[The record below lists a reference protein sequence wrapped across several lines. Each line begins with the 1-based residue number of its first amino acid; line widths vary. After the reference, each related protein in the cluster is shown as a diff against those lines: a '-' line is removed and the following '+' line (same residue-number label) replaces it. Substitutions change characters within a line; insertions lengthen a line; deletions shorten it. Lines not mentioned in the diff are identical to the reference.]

1 MAEKTLVYRINFDGL
16 EAQAAAIGK
25 VDGQLTALNQTVK
38 EQREELSKQRAANQD
53 NTQAY
58 ADLTAKLGE
67 NIVQQRNLSKAKGDL
82 IRETQNEAKVLK
94 ENEGSIVSLRA
105 QLSNLTKE
113 YNNLTRAE
121 RESAKGKDVQNQA
134 KAISDEL
141 KKLESAVGNT
151 SRNVGNYKEALGELE
166 TSLKQLLQAQAAARK
181 SGQENNAVFV
191 ANEAA
196 IQALAEEYQIL
207 AKSEKE
213 VDNQLK
219 ALTQTENEAGASAD
233 SLKSKL
239 RALKEAAA
247 VAGEGTEDFKRLT
260 AEAAKLQDQI
270 EDTNEAIKQ
279 EKGTEFEK
287 FREQLGGVGQSLG
300 NLDFK
305 QANERIAQLGTTL
318 KGLTFSSLKDGL
330 KGAASS
336 FSAFGKVLLTNP
348 IFLIAAIAAAVGIAL
363 FALKDKVK
371 IIGQAFELA
380 TLGPR
385 LLIQAFKDLGDAIG
399 VTSFAADKAAEE
411 TAKAL
416 KKQAEDGKEYT
427 DTRIK
432 QLDREIAFL
441 KAAGNDASKLELE
454 RLQEIKRFAREQENI
469 QEQQLKNLEKKL
481 NDGRVISEEEQKL
494 LKEEKNRL
502 TELSEAY
509 KDSISAI
516 TNFFA
521 AKSKAARDDADEDKK
536 VKEKQAEDDKKAADE
551 AIANAKRKRDEIEAA
566 NKQLIEQT
574 KISNANLIADEKLKA
589 EALAKIAFDAE
600 VKNINNSKASKTA
613 KDNALLA
620 AEKTYQAQLIKINED
635 ANAKILADDAQAD
648 ADAKALRLAALN
660 EELTEIDI
668 RLLKVEQGSEEEL
681 TILQERLDKELEIKL
696 QSVKAGSAAEKLLI
710 EQAIADGTKL
720 EEDAAVKRNEQ
731 KAKVLTE
738 REEERVKNAENAAIA
753 LELASNTIN
762 TLAQLKDMETEQN
775 LARINKDRDAQ
786 IAAIQNSTLSE
797 EAKAKKIAEINAQA
811 QAKAD
816 AERKK
821 QAESQKRLAL
831 IQIALD
837 TGVAIAS
844 TVVQA
849 TKAGWPAMIPA
860 IATGIAAVLA
870 GIVSATAAVNSAK
883 FALGGEIPM
892 DGGFI
897 TGNSHSQGG
906 VKFSAGGRLMEAEG
920 GEIIV
925 NKGIQKR
932 PDFVRAIS
940 QMNYMTG
947 GKKFETGGIVAP
959 VFSAAG
965 ASLAASEQS
974 FGSGFTFEMPPIQVL
989 NNVVDTTSQQTSIIQ
1004 IQNQTSIGG

>member
-1 MAEKTLVYRINFDGL
+1 MAEKSLVYRINFDGL

-25 VDGQLTALNQTVK
+25 VDNELTTLNQTIK
-38 EQREELSKQRAANQD
+38 KNR
-53 NTQAY
+53 
-58 ADLTAKLGE
+58 ADLVNYTELNMQNTAAYRDLTEKLGE
-67 NIVQQRNLSKAKGDL
+67 NIVQQRNLTKTKGDL

-260 AEAAKLQDQI
+260 AEAATLQDQI

-399 VTSFAADKAAEE
+399 VTSFAADEAAEK

-416 KKQAEDGKEYT
+416 EKQAEDGKKYT
-427 DTRIK
+427 DTRVR

-441 KAAGNDASKLELE
+441 KAAGEDASKLELE
-454 RLQEIKRFAREQENI
+454 RLQELKRFARDQENI
-469 QEQQLKNLEKKL
+469 QEQVLKNLEKKL

-502 TELSEAY
+502 AELSEAY
-509 KDSISAI
+509 KDSVSAI

-521 AKSKAARDDADEDKK
+521 AKSKASRDDADEDKK
-536 VKEKQAEDDKKAADE
+536 AKEKQAEDDKKAADE
-551 AIANAKRKRDEIEAA
+551 AIANAKRKRDEINAA
-566 NKQLIEQT
+566 NKQLIDDT
-574 KISNANLIADEKLKA
+574 RLANANLIKDERLKA
-589 EALAKIAFDAE
+589 EAIAKIAFDKRTE
-600 VKNINNSKASKTA
+600 DINKSIASKTA
-613 KDNALLA
+613 KDNALKA
-620 AEKTYQAQLIKINED
+620 AELTYQAELVRITED
-635 ANAKILADDAQAD
+635 ANAKKLAS
-648 ADAKALRLAALN
+648 DAKAIEDAKKLRIDALN
-660 EELTEIDI
+660 EDLTLINTRLVGVKKGSVEELNLLQEKINAETDLKLAGVKEGSAEEKLIIEEGNAAILAADAEFNAKLTEQ
-668 RLLKVEQGSEEEL
+668 RKQEQ
-681 TILQERLDKELEIKL
+681 IKN
-696 QSVKAGSAAEKLLI
+696 A
-710 EQAIADGTKL
+710 
-720 EEDAAVKRNEQ
+720 EDAAIY
-731 KAKVLTE
+731 LD
-738 REEERVKNAENAAIA
+738 I
-753 LELASNTIN
+753 ASNAIN
-762 TLAQLKDMETEQN
+762 TLAQLRQMESDQN
-775 LARINKDRDAQ
+775 IARINKQRDDQLKAVQ
-786 IAAIQNSTLSE
+786 DSTLSE

-811 QAKAD
+811 EIRAN

-821 QAESQKRLAL
+821 NAESQKRFAL
-831 IQIALD
+831 VQIALD
-837 TGVAIAS
+837 TGKAIAS
-844 TVVQA
+844 
-849 TKAGWPAMIPA
+849 A
-860 IATGIAAVLA
+860 IAVGIATGPFPANLAAIASGIAAVLA

>member
-1 MAEKTLVYRINFDGL
+1 MAEKSLVYRINFDGL

-38 EQREELSKQRAANQD
+38 EQREELSKQRAANEQ

-67 NIVQQRNLSKAKGDL
+67 NIVQQRSLSKAKSDL

-166 TSLKQLLQAQAAARK
+166 VSLKQLLQAQAAARK

-196 IQALAEEYQIL
+196 IQALAQEYQVL
-207 AKSEKE
+207 AQSEKE

-219 ALTQTENEAGASAD
+219 ALTASENEAGAASE
-233 SLKSKL
+233 SLKGKL

-247 VAGEGTEDFKRLT
+247 VAGEGTEDFQRLT
-260 AEAAKLQDQI
+260 AEAAKLQDAI
-270 EDTNEAIKQ
+270 DDANDAIKQ

-305 QANERIAQLGTTL
+305 QANERIAQLGNTL
-318 KGLTFSSLKDGL
+318 KGLNFSSLKEGV
-330 KGAASS
+330 KGATTS
-336 FSAFGKVLLTNP
+336 FSAFGKVLLSNP
-348 IFLIAAIAAAVGIAL
+348 IFLIAAIVAAVGIAL

-380 TLGPR
+380 TLPIK
-385 LLIQAFKDLGDAIG
+385 LALQALKDIGDAIG
-399 VTSFAADKAAEE
+399 VTSFAADEAAKKLSEDALKRYNADKLAFEQATEDKIRAIEAEIAIQKSLGKDVTDLEIEKRKQIQLSLKEELKRTQALIKIKGLINANTAEE
-411 TAKAL
+411 TKRLREIGIELDKLDTEITVIENNRTAKQKDANQNRL
-416 KKQAEDGKEYT
+416 KVQKDIDAELLKLQQEQSLAEITNEFDKVRKIAEIEFQAEEKRIQALDASNEDKLRLLEVYSQRYLAIINKTFQDEQELSSGASTIKIKDPFAEKPDKLNKVIDSGLKDLKPSEADVPQIRKT
-427 DTRIK
+427 PEELEAERAAEIQANADTAAVS
-432 QLDREIAFL
+432 LEIA
-441 KAAGNDASKLELE
+441 
-454 RLQEIKRFAREQENI
+454 
-469 QEQQLKNLEKKL
+469 
-481 NDGRVISEEEQKL
+481 
-494 LKEEKNRL
+494 
-502 TELSEAY
+502 
-509 KDSISAI
+509 
-516 TNFFA
+516 
-521 AKSKAARDDADEDKK
+521 
-536 VKEKQAEDDKKAADE
+536 
-551 AIANAKRKRDEIEAA
+551 
-566 NKQLIEQT
+566 
-574 KISNANLIADEKLKA
+574 SNA
-589 EALAKIAFDAE
+589 
-600 VKNINNSKASKTA
+600 INA
-613 KDNALLA
+613 
-620 AEKTYQAQLIKINED
+620 
-635 ANAKILADDAQAD
+635 
-648 ADAKALRLAALN
+648 
-660 EELTEIDI
+660 
-668 RLLKVEQGSEEEL
+668 
-681 TILQERLDKELEIKL
+681 
-696 QSVKAGSAAEKLLI
+696 
-710 EQAIADGTKL
+710 
-720 EEDAAVKRNEQ
+720 
-731 KAKVLTE
+731 
-738 REEERVKNAENAAIA
+738 
-753 LELASNTIN
+753 
-762 TLAQLKDMETEQN
+762 LAQLKDMEAEQN
-775 LARINKDRDAQ
+775 IARINRERDAQ
-786 IAAIQNSTLSE
+786 ILAIQNSTLSE
-797 EAKAKKIAEINAQA
+797 EQKALKIAEINKKAE
-811 QAKAD
+811 AKAA

-821 QAESQKRLAL
+821 NAESQKRFAL

-837 TGVAIAS
+837 TAKGIAAAVAAGAGLIFPANLPAIAS
-844 TVVQA
+844 
-849 TKAGWPAMIPA
+849 
-860 IATGIAAVLA
+860 GIAAVLA

-925 NKGIQKR
+925 NKGIQKY
-932 PDFVRAIS
+932 PKFVQAIS
-940 QMNYMTG
+940 QMNYISG
-947 GKKFETGGIVAP
+947 GKKFATGGIVAP

-974 FGSGFTFEMPPIQVL
+974 VGSGFTFEIPPIQVL
-989 NNVVDTTSQQTSIIQ
+989 NNVVDTTSQQSSIIQ

>member
-25 VDGQLTALNQTVK
+25 VDNELTTLNQTIK
-38 EQREELSKQRAANQD
+38 RNR
-53 NTQAY
+53 
-58 ADLTAKLGE
+58 ADLVNLTELNDQGTAKYRDLTDELGR
-67 NIVQQRNLSKAKGDL
+67 NIVQQRNLTKAKGDL
-82 IRETQNEAKVLK
+82 IRETQNEAKVLN

-219 ALTQTENEAGASAD
+219 ALTQTENEAGASAE

-260 AEAAKLQDQI
+260 AEAGKLQDKI
-270 EDTNEAIKQ
+270 EDANEAIKQ

-336 FSAFGKVLLTNP
+336 FTAFGKVLLSNP
-348 IFLIAAIAAAVGIAL
+348 IFLFAAVVAAVGIAL
-363 FALKDKVK
+363 FALKDKIK
-371 IIGQAFELA
+371 IIGDAF
-380 TLGPR
+380 
-385 LLIQAFKDLGDAIG
+385 DAIG
-399 VTSFAADKAAEE
+399 STINGVIQGVKNFSDAIGITSF
-411 TAKAL
+411 
-416 KKQAEDGKEYT
+416 
-427 DTRIK
+427 
-432 QLDREIAFL
+432 
-441 KAAGNDASKLELE
+441 
-454 RLQEIKRFAREQENI
+454 
-469 QEQQLKNLEKKL
+469 
-481 NDGRVISEEEQKL
+481 
-494 LKEEKNRL
+494 
-502 TELSEAY
+502 
-509 KDSISAI
+509 
-516 TNFFA
+516 
-521 AKSKAARDDADEDKK
+521 
-536 VKEKQAEDDKKAADE
+536 
-551 AIANAKRKRDEIEAA
+551 
-566 NKQLIEQT
+566 
-574 KISNANLIADEKLKA
+574 
-589 EALAKIAFDAE
+589 
-600 VKNINNSKASKTA
+600 
-613 KDNALLA
+613 
-620 AEKTYQAQLIKINED
+620 
-635 ANAKILADDAQAD
+635 
-648 ADAKALRLAALN
+648 
-660 EELTEIDI
+660 
-668 RLLKVEQGSEEEL
+668 
-681 TILQERLDKELEIKL
+681 
-696 QSVKAGSAAEKLLI
+696 
-710 EQAIADGTKL
+710 
-720 EEDAAVKRNEQ
+720 
-731 KAKVLTE
+731 
-738 REEERVKNAENAAIA
+738 
-753 LELASNTIN
+753 
-762 TLAQLKDMETEQN
+762 
-775 LARINKDRDAQ
+775 
-786 IAAIQNSTLSE
+786 
-797 EAKAKKIAEINAQA
+797 
-811 QAKAD
+811 KAD
-816 AERKK
+816 AEAKKLSEDALKRYNADKLAFEQANEDKIRAIEAEIAIQKSLGKDVTDLEIEKRKQIQLSFEKELKVTEAIIKAKGLINANTAEETKRLREIGIELDNLNTEITVIENNRIASQKDANDKKLADQKKYNDNRIQNETAAQGQLLKLQQENDLALIDNEFDRERQRLENQKKADLASVELLKVSEKLK
-821 QAESQKRLAL
+821 QDTRDAYNEQYKIAIEQLNKEILDNETAAQFELNQSILEGEKLFITDKVILGQLELQGLKEKQKQELDAFVGTETEKNVLLQEQLNARNALIKQNDALLAQQKFDNEQARIETEILNAESQKERDALAFEL
-831 IQIALD
+831 LLSTQAEELASFKGTEEEKTLFLAEQAQQRNQLLQTQVQTQTQFNLQIAQSYSSLFGSLAGLFKENAALQKAATLFQIGVD
-837 TGVAIAS
+837 TAKSISAGIAGATTAASATGPAAFVA
-844 TVVQA
+844 T
-849 TKAGWPAMIPA
+849 PLF
-860 IATGIAAVLA
+860 IATTITTILGAVA
-870 GIVSATAAVNSAK
+870 QATAALKSAPKFQYGGIIGK
-883 FALGGEIPM
+883 FAEGGNIPM
-892 DGGFI
+892 GGGFI
-897 TGNSHSQGG
+897 TGNSHANGG

-965 ASLAASEQS
+965 ASLAASEQNL
-974 FGSGFTFEMPPIQVL
+974 GGGFTFDIPPIQVL
-989 NNVVDTTSQQTSIIQ
+989 NNVVDTTSQQSSIIQ
-1004 IQNQTSIGG
+1004 IQNQTTIGG

>member
-1 MAEKTLVYRINFDGL
+1 MAEKSLVYRINFDGL

-25 VDGQLTALNQTVK
+25 VDNELTTLNQTIKKNRADLVNYT
-38 EQREELSKQRAANQD
+38 ELNMQ

-67 NIVQQRNLSKAKGDL
+67 NIVQQRNLTKTKGDL

-196 IQALAEEYQIL
+196 IQALAQEYQVL
-207 AKSEKE
+207 AQSEKE

-219 ALTQTENEAGASAD
+219 ALTATENEAGASAD

-260 AEAAKLQDQI
+260 AEAGKLQDKI
-270 EDTNEAIKQ
+270 DDANEAIKQ

-318 KGLTFSSLKDGL
+318 KGLTFSSLKEGV
-330 KGAASS
+330 KGATSS
-336 FSAFGKVLLTNP
+336 FAAFGKVLLSNP
-348 IFLIAAIAAAVGIAL
+348 IFLFAAVVAAVGVAL

-371 IIGQAFELA
+371 IIGDAF
-380 TLGPR
+380 
-385 LLIQAFKDLGDAIG
+385 DAIG
-399 VTSFAADKAAEE
+399 STINGVIQGVKNFSDAIGLTSFKADAAAKKLSEDAVKRYNADKLAFEQANEDKIRAIEREIAIQQSLGKDVTDLEIEKRKQIQLSLQEELKRTEALIKIKGLINANTAEE
-411 TAKAL
+411 TKRL
-416 KKQAEDGKEYT
+416 
-427 DTRIK
+427 
-432 QLDREIAFL
+432 REIGIELDKLDTEITVIENNRSGKQKEA
-441 KAAGNDASKLELE
+441 NDKKL
-454 RLQEIKRFAREQENI
+454 AD
-469 QEQQLKNLEKKL
+469 QQKYNADRLKN
-481 NDGRVISEEEQKL
+481 
-494 LKEEKNRL
+494 
-502 TELSEAY
+502 
-509 KDSISAI
+509 
-516 TNFFA
+516 
-521 AKSKAARDDADEDKK
+521 
-536 VKEKQAEDDKKAADE
+536 
-551 AIANAKRKRDEIEAA
+551 EAA
-566 NKQLIEQT
+566 ANETLLEQT
-574 KISNANLIADEKLKA
+574 KVANANLIADEKLKA

-600 VKNINNSKASKTA
+600 VKNINISKASKTA

-620 AEKTYQAQLIKINED
+620 AEKTYQNQLIKINED
-635 ANAKILADDAQAD
+635 ANAKKLADDAKAD

-668 RLLKVEQGSEEEL
+668 RLLQVKQGSEEEL

-696 QSVKAGSAAEKLLI
+696 QSVKEGSAAERLLI
-710 EQAIADGTKL
+710 EQSIADATKL
-720 EEDAAVKRNEQ
+720 EEDAAAKRNEQ
-731 KAKVLTE
+731 KTKVLTE
-738 REEERVKNAENAAIA
+738 REEERVKRAEDAAIA

-974 FGSGFTFEMPPIQVL
+974 LGGGFTFEIPPIQVL
-989 NNVVDTTSQQTSIIQ
+989 NNVVDTTSQQSSIIQ
-1004 IQNQTSIGG
+1004 IQNQTTIGG

>member
-1 MAEKTLVYRINFDGL
+1 MAEKSLVYRINFDGL

-25 VDGQLTALNQTVK
+25 VDNELTTLNQTIKRNRADLVNYT
-38 EQREELSKQRAANQD
+38 ELNMQ

-58 ADLTAKLGE
+58 ADLTEELGQ
-67 NIVQQRNLSKAKGDL
+67 NIVQQRNLTKAKGDL

-196 IQALAEEYQIL
+196 IQALAQEYQVL
-207 AKSEKE
+207 AQSEKE

-219 ALTQTENEAGASAD
+219 ALTATENEAGASAE

-247 VAGEGTEDFKRLT
+247 VAGEGTEDFQRLT
-260 AEAAKLQDQI
+260 AEAAKLQDAV
-270 EDTNEAIKQ
+270 DDANEAIKQ

-330 KGAASS
+330 KGAGSS
-336 FSAFGKVLLTNP
+336 FTAFGRVLLANP

-399 VTSFAADKAAEE
+399 VTSFAADEAAEK

-416 KKQAEDGKEYT
+416 EKEAEAVRTNT
-427 DTRIK
+427 DFYAN
-432 QLDREIAFL
+432 QLDRKIAVL
-441 KAAGNDASKLELE
+441 KAAGQDTTEEELKRLRELE
-454 RLQEIKRFAREQENI
+454 AGAKKERDI
-469 QEQQLKNLEKKL
+469 QEQQIYNKQKQIEAGRVLSEDEQKQFDDEKK
-481 NDGRVISEEEQKL
+481 
-494 LKEEKNRL
+494 RL
-502 TELSEAY
+502 DELREAY
-509 KDSISAI
+509 ANASNDILVFYATK
-516 TNFFA
+516 
-521 AKSKAARDDADEDKK
+521 KKAAADDADAD
-536 VKEKQAEDDKKAADE
+536 AKKAADD
-551 AIANAKRKRDEIEAA
+551 AKKAADDAKRKRDEFEAA

-574 KISNANLIADEKLKA
+574 KVANANLIADEKLKA

-613 KDNALLA
+613 KDNALKA
-620 AEKTYQAQLIKINED
+620 AEKTYQNQLIKINED
-635 ANAKILADDAQAD
+635 ANAKKLADDAKAD

-668 RLLKVEQGSEEEL
+668 RLLQVEKGSEEEL

-710 EQAIADGTKL
+710 EQSIADATKL
-720 EEDAAVKRNEQ
+720 EEDAAAKRNEQ
-731 KAKVLTE
+731 KTKVLTE
-738 REEERVKNAENAAIA
+738 REEERVKRAEDAAIA

-870 GIVSATAAVNSAK
+870 GIVSATAAVNAAK

-897 TGNSHSQGG
+897 TGNSHANGG

-965 ASLAASEQS
+965 ASLAASEQNL
-974 FGSGFTFEMPPIQVL
+974 GGGFTFEIPPIQVL
-989 NNVVDTTSQQTSIIQ
+989 NNVVDTTSQQSSIIQ

>member
-1 MAEKTLVYRINFDGL
+1 MAEKSLVYRINFDGL

-25 VDGQLTALNQTVK
+25 VDNELTNLNQTIKKNRADLVNYT
-38 EQREELSKQRAANQD
+38 ELNMQ

-58 ADLTAKLGE
+58 ADLTEELGQ
-67 NIVQQRNLSKAKGDL
+67 NIVQQRNLTKAKGDL

-113 YNNLTRAE
+113 YNNLTKAE

-151 SRNVGNYKEALGELE
+151 SRNVGNYKEALAELE

-196 IQALAEEYQIL
+196 IAALAQEYQVL
-207 AKSEKE
+207 AQSEKE

-219 ALTQTENEAGASAD
+219 ALTASENEAGASAE

-247 VAGEGTEDFKRLT
+247 VAGEGTEDFQRLT
-260 AEAAKLQDQI
+260 AEAAKLQDAV
-270 EDTNEAIKQ
+270 DDANEAIKQ

-305 QANERIAQLGTTL
+305 QANERIAQLGGTL

-330 KGAASS
+330 KGAGSS
-336 FSAFGKVLLTNP
+336 FTAFGRVLLANP

-399 VTSFAADKAAEE
+399 VTSFAADEAAEK

-416 KKQAEDGKEYT
+416 KKEAEAVRTNT
-427 DTRIK
+427 DFYAN
-432 QLDREIAFL
+432 QLDRKIALL
-441 KAAGNDASKLELE
+441 KAAGQDTTEEELKRLRELE
-454 RLQEIKRFAREQENI
+454 AGAKKERDI
-469 QEQQLKNLEKKL
+469 QEQQIQNKQKQINA
-481 NDGRVISEEEQKL
+481 GRVLSEEEQQQF
-494 LKEEKNRL
+494 EDEKKRL
-502 TELSEAY
+502 DELSEAY
-509 KDSISAI
+509 ANASNDILVFYATK
-516 TNFFA
+516 
-521 AKSKAARDDADEDKK
+521 KKAAADDAEAD
-536 VKEKQAEDDKKAADE
+536 AKKAADD
-551 AIANAKRKRDEIEAA
+551 AKKAADDAKRKRDEIEAA
-566 NKQLIEQT
+566 NKQLLKLQQENDLALIDNEFDRERQRLEIQN
-574 KISNANLIADEKLKA
+574 KANLESVDLLEISEKLKQPIRDA
-589 EALAKIAFDAE
+589 FNEQFRISIEQLNDEIKKQELDAQFELNQLKIEGEKIYISDRFALGQIELQQLIDKQKRELEIFEGSEAQKKVLLQQQLNE
-600 VKNINNSKASKTA
+600 R
-613 KDNALLA
+613 NAL
-620 AEKTYQAQLIKINED
+620 IKEN
-635 ANAKILADDAQAD
+635 DDAQANAQKEKDESD
-648 ADAKALRLAALN
+648 AARRQKKTDEDKVKAD
-660 EELTEIDI
+660 EEKQKQIEQVQEIQNVIASVGQSLDILSQARTQKIEDEAQREIDAI
-668 RLLKVEQGSEEEL
+668 KKLPIAEEEKEKR
-681 TILQERLDKELEIKL
+681 ILAVETKAAQDKAQI
-696 QSVKAGSAAEKLLI
+696 EK
-710 EQAIADGTKL
+710 
-720 EEDAAVKRNEQ
+720 
-731 KAKVLTE
+731 
-738 REEERVKNAENAAIA
+738 KNADRQKVFAVTQALISGALAIVQS
-753 LELASNTIN
+753 LANT
-762 TLAQLKDMETEQN
+762 TLPFPLS
-775 LARINKDRDAQ
+775 LAGPISIGIATAAQ
-786 IAAIQNSTLSE
+786 IAAIS
-797 EAKAKKIAEINAQA
+797 AQ
-811 QAKAD
+811 
-816 AERKK
+816 
-821 QAESQKRLAL
+821 
-831 IQIALD
+831 
-837 TGVAIAS
+837 
-844 TVVQA
+844 
-849 TKAGWPAMIPA
+849 
-860 IATGIAAVLA
+860 
-870 GIVSATAAVNSAK
+870 K
-883 FALGGEIPM
+883 FAEGGEIPT

-897 TGNSHSQGG
+897 TGNSHANGG

-965 ASLAASEQS
+965 ASLAASEQNL
-974 FGSGFTFEMPPIQVL
+974 GSGFTFEIPPIQVL
-989 NNVVDTTSQQTSIIQ
+989 NNVVDTTSQQSSIIQ

>member
-25 VDGQLTALNQTVK
+25 VDNELTTLNQTIK
-38 EQREELSKQRAANQD
+38 KNR
-53 NTQAY
+53 
-58 ADLTAKLGE
+58 ADLVNYTELNMQNTAAYRDLTEKLGE
-67 NIVQQRNLSKAKGDL
+67 NIVQQRNLTKQKGDL

-260 AEAAKLQDQI
+260 AEAGKLQDKI
-270 EDTNEAIKQ
+270 DDANEAIKQ

-399 VTSFAADKAAEE
+399 VTSFAADKAAEK

-416 KKQAEDGKEYT
+416 EKEAEAVKNNTEFYAN
-427 DTRIK
+427 
-432 QLDREIAFL
+432 QLDRKIALL
-441 KAAGNDASKLELE
+441 KAAGQDTTDLELQRLRELEEGAKKE
-454 RLQEIKRFAREQENI
+454 RDI
-469 QEQQLKNLEKKL
+469 QEQQVYNKQKQIDAGKVL
-481 NDGRVISEEEQKL
+481 SEEEQKIFDD
-494 LKEEKNRL
+494 EKKRL
-502 TELSEAY
+502 DELREAY
-509 KDSISAI
+509 ANASNDILVFSA
-516 TNFFA
+516 TKKKAAADDAEAA
-521 AKSKAARDDADEDKK
+521 AKKTNDDA
-536 VKEKQAEDDKKAADE
+536 KKAADD
-551 AIANAKRKRDEIEAA
+551 AKRKRDEFEAA

-574 KISNANLIADEKLKA
+574 KIANANLIADEKLKA

-613 KDNALLA
+613 KDNALKA

-635 ANAKILADDAQAD
+635 ANAKILADDAKAD

-660 EELTEIDI
+660 EELAEIDI
-668 RLLKVEQGSEEEL
+668 RLLKVEKGSEEEL
-681 TILQERLDKELEIKL
+681 NILQERLDKELEIKL
-696 QSVKAGSAAEKLLI
+696 ESVKAGSAAEKLLI
-710 EQAIADGTKL
+710 EQAIADASKL
-720 EEDAAVKRNEQ
+720 EEDAAIKRNEQ

>member
-25 VDGQLTALNQTVK
+25 VDGELTALNQTIRD
-38 EQREELSKQRAANQD
+38 QRSGIKQLQELNQQG
-53 NTQAY
+53 TQAY
-58 ADLTAKLGE
+58 ADLSAELGK
-67 NIVQQRNLSKAKGDL
+67 NIVQQRATTKAKSDL

-166 TSLKQLLQAQAAARK
+166 ISLKQLLQAQAAARK

-196 IQALAEEYQIL
+196 IQALAQEYQVL
-207 AKSEKE
+207 AQSEKE
-213 VDNQLK
+213 VDAQLK
-219 ALTQTENEAGASAD
+219 NLTATENEAGASAE

-260 AEAAKLQDQI
+260 AEAAKLQDAV
-270 EDTNEAIKQ
+270 DDANEAIKQ

-318 KGLTFSSLKDGL
+318 KGLTFSSLKEGV
-330 KGAASS
+330 KGATSS
-336 FSAFGKVLLTNP
+336 FAAFGKVLLSNP
-348 IFLIAAIAAAVGIAL
+348 IFLIAAIVAAVGIAL

-371 IIGQAFELA
+371 IIGQAFELITA
-380 TLGPR
+380 PINAA
-385 LLIQAFKDLGDAIG
+385 IQGVKNLSDAIG
-399 VTSFAADKAAEE
+399 ITSFKADAEAKKLSEDALKRYNADKLAFEQANEDKIRAIEREIAIQQSLGKDVTDLEIEKRKQIQLSLQEELKRTEALIKIKGLINANTEEEVKRLREIGVELDKLNTEITVIENNRVASQNDANDKKLTDQKKYNDNLIKNE
-411 TAKAL
+411 TAAQEELLKLQQENDLALIDNEFDRERQRLKNQNKANLESVELLDISEKLKQDTRDAFNEQYNIAIEQLNDEIKRQELDAQFELNQLKIEGEKIYISDRFALGQIELQQLIDKQKRELEIFEGSETQKKAL
-416 KKQAEDGKEYT
+416 LQQQLNERNALIKKNDDDEAKSQKEKDESDAARRQKKTDEDKVKE
-427 DTRIK
+427 DEEKEKRIK
-432 QLDREIAFL
+432 QVEEIQNVIASVGQSLDILSQTRTQKIEDEAQREIDAIKKL
-441 KAAGNDASKLELE
+441 PIAEEEKEKRILAVETKAAQDKA
-454 RLQEIKRFAREQENI
+454 QI
-469 QEQQLKNLEKKL
+469 EKKNADRQKAFAVTQAL
-481 NDGRVISEEEQKL
+481 ISG
-494 LKEEKNRL
+494 
-502 TELSEAY
+502 
-509 KDSISAI
+509 
-516 TNFFA
+516 
-521 AKSKAARDDADEDKK
+521 
-536 VKEKQAEDDKKAADE
+536 
-551 AIANAKRKRDEIEAA
+551 
-566 NKQLIEQT
+566 
-574 KISNANLIADEKLKA
+574 
-589 EALAKIAFDAE
+589 ALAIVQSLANTTLPFPLSLAGPISIGIA
-600 VKNINNSKASKTA
+600 TA
-613 KDNALLA
+613 
-620 AEKTYQAQLIKINED
+620 
-635 ANAKILADDAQAD
+635 
-648 ADAKALRLAALN
+648 
-660 EELTEIDI
+660 
-668 RLLKVEQGSEEEL
+668 
-681 TILQERLDKELEIKL
+681 
-696 QSVKAGSAAEKLLI
+696 
-710 EQAIADGTKL
+710 
-720 EEDAAVKRNEQ
+720 
-731 KAKVLTE
+731 
-738 REEERVKNAENAAIA
+738 
-753 LELASNTIN
+753 
-762 TLAQLKDMETEQN
+762 
-775 LARINKDRDAQ
+775 AQ
-786 IAAIQNSTLSE
+786 IAAIS
-797 EAKAKKIAEINAQA
+797 AQ
-811 QAKAD
+811 
-816 AERKK
+816 
-821 QAESQKRLAL
+821 
-831 IQIALD
+831 
-837 TGVAIAS
+837 
-844 TVVQA
+844 
-849 TKAGWPAMIPA
+849 
-860 IATGIAAVLA
+860 
-870 GIVSATAAVNSAK
+870 K
-883 FALGGEIPM
+883 FAEGGEIPM

-965 ASLAASEQS
+965 ASLAASEQNL
-974 FGSGFTFEMPPIQVL
+974 GGGFTFEIPPIQVL
-989 NNVVDTTSQQTSIIQ
+989 NNVVDTTSQQSSIIQ

>member
-1 MAEKTLVYRINFDGL
+1 MAEKSLVYRINFDGL

-25 VDGQLTALNQTVK
+25 VDNELTTLNQTIKKNRADLVNYT
-38 EQREELSKQRAANQD
+38 ELNMQ

-67 NIVQQRNLSKAKGDL
+67 NIVQQRNLTKAKGDL
-82 IRETQNEAKVLK
+82 IRETQNEAKVLN

-113 YNNLTRAE
+113 YNNLTKAE

-196 IQALAEEYQIL
+196 IQALAQEYQIL

-219 ALTQTENEAGASAD
+219 ALTATENEAGASAD

-260 AEAAKLQDQI
+260 AEAAKLQDAV
-270 EDTNEAIKQ
+270 DDANEAIKQ

-305 QANERIAQLGTTL
+305 QANERIAQLGGTL

-399 VTSFAADKAAEE
+399 VTSFKADAEAKKSSEAALKRYNADKLAFEQANEDKIRAIEAEIAIQKSLGKDVTDLEIEKRKQIQLSFEKELKFTEALIKAKGLINANTAEE
-411 TAKAL
+411 TKRLREIGIELDNLNTEITVIENNRIASQKDAND
-416 KKQAEDGKEYT
+416 KKLADQKKYNKE
-427 DTRIK
+427 RIK
-432 QLDREIAFL
+432 NEKDADNELLKLQQQQSLAEITNEFDKVREIAKIEFTAEKTRIEAL
-441 KAAGNDASKLELE
+441 DISNAKKIRLLEVYSQRYLA
-454 RLQEIKRFAREQENI
+454 IIDKTNKDEQE
-469 QEQQLKNLEKKL
+469 
-481 NDGRVISEEEQKL
+481 
-494 LKEEKNRL
+494 L
-502 TELSEAY
+502 TSGPTT
-509 KDSISAI
+509 IGVR
-516 TNFFA
+516 NPFA
-521 AKSKAARDDADEDKK
+521 AKPDALNTFVNDGLENLAPSTGEIPQIRKTPEELEAERIA
-536 VKEKQAEDDKKAADE
+536 EKQANADAAATSLE
-551 AIANAKRKRDEIEAA
+551 IA
-566 NKQLIEQT
+566 
-574 KISNANLIADEKLKA
+574 SNA
-589 EALAKIAFDAE
+589 
-600 VKNINNSKASKTA
+600 
-613 KDNALLA
+613 
-620 AEKTYQAQLIKINED
+620 
-635 ANAKILADDAQAD
+635 
-648 ADAKALRLAALN
+648 
-660 EELTEIDI
+660 
-668 RLLKVEQGSEEEL
+668 
-681 TILQERLDKELEIKL
+681 
-696 QSVKAGSAAEKLLI
+696 
-710 EQAIADGTKL
+710 
-720 EEDAAVKRNEQ
+720 
-731 KAKVLTE
+731 
-738 REEERVKNAENAAIA
+738 
-753 LELASNTIN
+753 IN

-775 LARINKDRDAQ
+775 IARINRERDAQ
-786 IAAIQNSTLSE
+786 IKAVQDSTLSE
-797 EAKAKKIAEINAQA
+797 EQKAQKIAEINKQA
-811 QAKAD
+811 EAKAE

-821 QAESQKRLAL
+821 NAESQKRFAL

-837 TGVAIAS
+837 TAKGIAAAVAAGAGLVFPANLPAIAS
-844 TVVQA
+844 
-849 TKAGWPAMIPA
+849 
-860 IATGIAAVLA
+860 GIAAVLA
-870 GIVSATAAVNSAK
+870 GIVNATAAVNSAK

-892 DGGFI
+892 EGGFI

-965 ASLAASEQS
+965 ASLAASEQNL
-974 FGSGFTFEMPPIQVL
+974 GGGFTFEIPPIQVL
-989 NNVVDTTSQQTSIIQ
+989 NNVVDTTSQQSSIIQ
-1004 IQNQTSIGG
+1004 IQNQTTIGG

>member
-25 VDGQLTALNQTVK
+25 VDGQLTALNQTLS
-38 EQREELSKQRAANQD
+38 EQREGLKRLQAANQQG
-53 NTQAY
+53 TQDY
-58 ADLTAKLGE
+58 VDQTDKIGK
-67 NIVQQRNLSKAKGDL
+67 NILEQRALSKAKSDL
-82 IRETQNEAKVLK
+82 IRETLNESKVLK

-113 YNNLTRAE
+113 YNNLTKAE

-166 TSLKQLLQAQAAARK
+166 VSLKQLLQAQAAARK

-196 IQALAEEYQIL
+196 IQALAQEYQVL
-207 AKSEKE
+207 AQSEKE
-213 VDNQLK
+213 VDDQLK
-219 ALTQTENEAGASAD
+219 TLTATENEAGASTD

-260 AEAAKLQDQI
+260 AEAAKLQDAV
-270 EDTNEAIKQ
+270 DDANEAIKQ

-305 QANERIAQLGTTL
+305 QANERIAQLGGTL
-318 KGLTFSSLKDGL
+318 KGLNFASLKEGI
-330 KGAASS
+330 KGATSS
-336 FSAFGKVLLTNP
+336 FAAFGKVLLSNP
-348 IFLIAAIAAAVGIAL
+348 IFLIAAIVAAVGIAL

-371 IIGQAFELA
+371 IIGQAFELITA
-380 TLGPR
+380 PINAA
-385 LLIQAFKDLGDAIG
+385 IQGVKNFSDAIG
-399 VTSFAADKAAEE
+399 ITSFKADAEAKKLSEDALKRYNADKLAFE
-411 TAKAL
+411 
-416 KKQAEDGKEYT
+416 QANEDKIRAIE
-427 DTRIK
+427 
-432 QLDREIAFL
+432 REIAIQQSLGKDVTDLEIEKRKQIQLSFEKEL
-441 KAAGNDASKLELE
+441 KFTEAIIKAKGLINASTAEEVNRLREIGIELDNLNTEITVIENNRVASQNEANSKKVADQKKYNDDRLKNEKAAQEQLLKLQQENDIALVENSFEAERIIADNENEAYKKSIEGAEISNELKILLLEEYKEKYIRTLNEITAREEKSIKDAEDQILETSRGIEKQGTGGTGEGAKAPDPRDADESE
-454 RLQEIKRFAREQENI
+454 RLQKIK
-469 QEQQLKNLEKKL
+469 
-481 NDGRVISEEEQKL
+481 
-494 LKEEKNRL
+494 
-502 TELSEAY
+502 
-509 KDSISAI
+509 
-516 TNFFA
+516 
-521 AKSKAARDDADEDKK
+521 DER
-536 VKEKQAEDDKKAADE
+536 
-551 AIANAKRKRDEIEAA
+551 NAEIEERANTAA
-566 NKQLIEQT
+566 ISLEIA
-574 KISNANLIADEKLKA
+574 SNAID
-589 EALAKIAFDAE
+589 AL
-600 VKNINNSKASKTA
+600 
-613 KDNALLA
+613 
-620 AEKTYQAQLIKINED
+620 
-635 ANAKILADDAQAD
+635 
-648 ADAKALRLAALN
+648 
-660 EELTEIDI
+660 
-668 RLLKVEQGSEEEL
+668 G
-681 TILQERLDKELEIKL
+681 
-696 QSVKAGSAAEKLLI
+696 
-710 EQAIADGTKL
+710 
-720 EEDAAVKRNEQ
+720 
-731 KAKVLTE
+731 
-738 REEERVKNAENAAIA
+738 
-753 LELASNTIN
+753 
-762 TLAQLKDMETEQN
+762 QLKDMEAEQN
-775 LARINKDRDAQ
+775 IARINAERDAQ
-786 IAAIQNSTLSE
+786 IKAIQDSTLSE
-797 EAKAKKIAEINAQA
+797 EQKALKIAEINKNAE
-811 QAKAD
+811 AKAN

-821 QAESQKRLAL
+821 NAESQKRFAL
-831 IQIALD
+831 VKIALE
-837 TGVAIAS
+837 TGIAIASAIAQGAAAGPPPANLVAIA
-844 TVVQA
+844 A
-849 TKAGWPAMIPA
+849 
-860 IATGIAAVLA
+860 GIAAVVG

-974 FGSGFTFEMPPIQVL
+974 VGSGFTFEMPPIQVL
-989 NNVVDTTSQQTSIIQ
+989 NNVVDTTSQQSSIIQ

>member
-25 VDGQLTALNQTVK
+25 VDNELTTLNQTIK
-38 EQREELSKQRAANQD
+38 KNR
-53 NTQAY
+53 
-58 ADLTAKLGE
+58 ADLVNYTELNMQNTAAYRDLTEQLGE
-67 NIVQQRNLSKAKGDL
+67 NIVQQRNLTKAKGDL
-82 IRETQNEAKVLK
+82 IRETQNEAKVLN

-113 YNNLTRAE
+113 YNNLTKAE

-260 AEAAKLQDQI
+260 AEAATLQDQI
-270 EDTNEAIKQ
+270 DDTNEAIKQ

-305 QANERIAQLGTTL
+305 QANERIAQLGGTL
-318 KGLTFSSLKDGL
+318 KGLTFSSLKEGI
-330 KGAASS
+330 KGATSS
-336 FSAFGKVLLTNP
+336 FTAFGKVLLSNP
-348 IFLIAAIAAAVGIAL
+348 IFLFAAVVAAVGIAL

-371 IIGQAFELA
+371 IIGQAFEA
-380 TLGPR
+380 IGTVINGVV
-385 LLIQAFKDLGDAIG
+385 QGVKNFSDAIG
-399 VTSFAADKAAEE
+399 ITSFKADAEAKKLSEDALKRYNADKLAFEQAVEDKIRAIDKEIAIQQSLGKDVTDLEIEKRKQIQLSLQEELKRTEALIKIKGLINANTAEE
-411 TAKAL
+411 TKRLREIGIELDNLNTEIAVIENNRIASQKDAND
-416 KKQAEDGKEYT
+416 KKLADQKKYND
-427 DTRIK
+427 DRIK
-432 QLDREIAFL
+432 NEKDVDNELLKLQQQQDLAEITNEFDKVRKIAEIDFTAEKKRIEALDIS
-441 KAAGNDASKLELE
+441 N
-454 RLQEIKRFAREQENI
+454 
-469 QEQQLKNLEKKL
+469 EKKL
-481 NDGRVISEEEQKL
+481 QLLEVYSQRYLAIINKTNKDEQ
-494 LKEEKNRL
+494 EL
-502 TELSEAY
+502 TSGPTT
-509 KDSISAI
+509 IGVRNP
-516 TNFFA
+516 T
-521 AKSKAARDDADEDKK
+521 
-536 VKEKQAEDDKKAADE
+536 
-551 AIANAKRKRDEIEAA
+551 A
-566 NKQLIEQT
+566 NKPDALNNIINEEIGNLTPSTADVPQIRKTPEELEAERIAELQANVDQAT
-574 KISNANLIADEKLKA
+574 AIFDIASNA
-589 EALAKIAFDAE
+589 
-600 VKNINNSKASKTA
+600 INA
-613 KDNALLA
+613 
-620 AEKTYQAQLIKINED
+620 
-635 ANAKILADDAQAD
+635 
-648 ADAKALRLAALN
+648 
-660 EELTEIDI
+660 
-668 RLLKVEQGSEEEL
+668 
-681 TILQERLDKELEIKL
+681 
-696 QSVKAGSAAEKLLI
+696 
-710 EQAIADGTKL
+710 
-720 EEDAAVKRNEQ
+720 
-731 KAKVLTE
+731 
-738 REEERVKNAENAAIA
+738 
-753 LELASNTIN
+753 
-762 TLAQLKDMETEQN
+762 LAQLKDMETEQN
-775 LARINKDRDAQ
+775 IARINKERDAQ
-786 IAAIQNSTLSE
+786 IKAVQDSTLSE

-849 TKAGWPAMIPA
+849 TKVGWPAMIPA

-883 FALGGEIPM
+883 FALGGEIPTG
-892 DGGFI
+892 GGFI
-897 TGNSHSQGG
+897 TGNSHSNGG

-974 FGSGFTFEMPPIQVL
+974 FGTGFTFEMPPIQVL

>member
-25 VDGQLTALNQTVK
+25 VDNELTTLNQTIKKNRSDLVNYT
-38 EQREELSKQRAANQD
+38 ELNMQNTAA
-53 NTQAY
+53 Y
-58 ADLTAKLGE
+58 KDLTDELGK
-67 NIVQQRNLSKAKGDL
+67 NIVQQRNLTKTKGDL

-113 YNNLTRAE
+113 YNNLTKAE

-260 AEAAKLQDQI
+260 AEAGKLQDKI
-270 EDTNEAIKQ
+270 DDANEAIKQ
-279 EKGTEFEK
+279 EKGTAFEK

-336 FSAFGKVLLTNP
+336 FSAFGKVLLSNP
-348 IFLIAAIAAAVGIAL
+348 IFLFAAVVAAVGIAL

-371 IIGQAFELA
+371 IIGQAFEA
-380 TLGPR
+380 IGTVINGVV
-385 LLIQAFKDLGDAIG
+385 QGFKNVSDAIG
-399 VTSFAADKAAEE
+399 ITTFKADAEAKKLSEDALKRYNADKLAFEQANEDKIRAIEAEIAIQQSLGKDVTDLEIEKRKQIQLSLQKEVKQAEALIKIKGLINASTAEE
-411 TAKAL
+411 TKRL
-416 KKQAEDGKEYT
+416 REIG
-427 DTRIK
+427 I
-432 QLDREIAFL
+432 QLDNLNTEIAVIE
-441 KAAGNDASKLELE
+441 NNRIAS
-454 RLQEIKRFAREQENI
+454 
-469 QEQQLKNLEKKL
+469 
-481 NDGRVISEEEQKL
+481 QK
-494 LKEEKNRL
+494 EFNKNRL
-502 TELSEAY
+502 KVQQDIDNELLKLQQEQSLAE
-509 KDSISAI
+509 I
-516 TNFFA
+516 TNEFDKVRKIAEIDFLA
-521 AKSKAARDDADEDKK
+521 EKKRIEALDASNEDKLRLLEVYSQRYLAIINK
-536 VKEKQAEDDKKAADE
+536 TNKDEQELTSGPTTIGVRNPTANKPDALNNIINEEIGNLTPSTAEVPQIRKTPEELEAERQAEIQKNADAAATTLE
-551 AIANAKRKRDEIEAA
+551 IA
-566 NKQLIEQT
+566 
-574 KISNANLIADEKLKA
+574 SNA
-589 EALAKIAFDAE
+589 
-600 VKNINNSKASKTA
+600 INA
-613 KDNALLA
+613 
-620 AEKTYQAQLIKINED
+620 
-635 ANAKILADDAQAD
+635 
-648 ADAKALRLAALN
+648 
-660 EELTEIDI
+660 
-668 RLLKVEQGSEEEL
+668 
-681 TILQERLDKELEIKL
+681 
-696 QSVKAGSAAEKLLI
+696 
-710 EQAIADGTKL
+710 
-720 EEDAAVKRNEQ
+720 
-731 KAKVLTE
+731 
-738 REEERVKNAENAAIA
+738 
-753 LELASNTIN
+753 
-762 TLAQLKDMETEQN
+762 LAQLKDQEAERN
-775 LARINKDRDAQ
+775 IARINAERDAQ
-786 IAAIQNSTLSE
+786 IKAIQDSTLSE
-797 EAKAKKIAEINAQA
+797 EAKAQKIAEINKNAE
-811 QAKAD
+811 AKAN

-821 QAESQKRLAL
+821 NAESQKRFAL

-837 TGVAIAS
+837 TAKGIAS
-844 TVVQA
+844 AVAQGA
-849 TKAGWPAMIPA
+849 AAGPPPLNLVA
-860 IATGIAAVLA
+860 IATGIAAVLS

-947 GKKFETGGIVAP
+947 GKKFFETGGIVAP